1 MDQCLRQKVTSTVK
15 FFLDRAERHW
25 AEKGHFLLEGAEGF
39 RIASDAL
46 DQMPSNI
53 PNHPIVDGEK
63 VVLDEF
69 IVLVADMRGSTN
81 HLLCA
86 ISDSKTKIP
95 FEGVKRIY
103 YETSAL
109 LPALNEIITYYKG
122 SVTEYLGDGVLALF
136 HYDGDD
142 SIYKAQ
148 KAASDIILEMRGII
162 NCELSQRY
170 GLPEIH
176 LGVGMALSKCLVT
189 QVGSHGNMQPK
200 VFGESV
206 YRATKLSDGED
217 FVGIDLPLRMK
228 WPKGKGGKLKF
239 LERKGKNFPYYVIQR
254 TD

>member
-1 MDQCLRQKVTSTVK
+1 MDQNLREKVTSTVN

-25 AEKGHFLLEGAEGF
+25 KDKGRLLLEGAEGF
-39 RIASDAL
+39 RIASAAL

-109 LPALNEIITYYKG
+109 LPALNETITYYKG

-136 HYDGDD
+136 HYEGDD
-142 SIYKAQ
+142 SIYKAK
-148 KAASDIILEMRGII
+148 KAANDIILEMRNII

-189 QVGSHGNMQPK
+189 QVGSPGNMQPK

-206 YRATKLSDGED
+206 YRATKLSDGD
-217 FVGIDLPLRMK
+217 DLVRIDQPLRMS
-228 WPKGKGGKLKF
+228 WPKSSGGTLRF
-239 LERKGKNFPYYVIQR
+239 RPVIGRSFPCFTILEA
-254 TD
+254 